1 MPYYYAAFP
10 NDKQAQLPR
19 FHLITSDTAERDA
32 FVAKHDIPGY
42 ALYWCPNPLKDGLP
56 SEGSSRCL
64 DNLERVERLFWDID
78 YKDLATTPEAVDDKL
93 LQLPVEPTM
102 VTDSGGGRHI
112 YVDLKEPIEATDTE
126 MLERVREAQRVMA
139 SCLSADPAPAHP
151 AALMRWPGSHN
162 SKRGDPVEVKTL
174 WGSGQPSDITEW
186 EAVIDLLPAEGI
198 FERKQKPAAN
208 GHDKPNGLHR
218 GPINVDERLASMRHE
233 GPGASSVHQTELQT
247 AASLLN
253 SGMSVA
259 MAVETILSATKAA
272 VNDTTTWNWDLEEHK
287 VRKQCY
293 DWVNKKPNLS
303 HALPEDLRLK
313 FERAIIAGKQ
323 PKLVFRHGLGWHVRG
338 FDTGPD
344 LHVVGG
350 TDAPQSEP
358 PETNMFGWMLYDH
371 TSIVTIDWIIKQ
383 LLPKQGILLLPGQW
397 GLYKTTAAHSL
408 SVCVMTGEPFA
419 GQYKVNLQGGVMMFA
434 LEGAG
439 MVNPRLRATAT
450 SVGRGNERLPF
461 WYRDNCPPLT
471 HAASAREIID
481 GVKAVSKV
489 CEEQFGFPVR
499 MIWIDT
505 YSNAAGHTGSGD
517 DNDRAATQKV
527 FNTLRRI
534 TQETGILIGV
544 IDHYGKV
551 VEAGTTGSAGK
562 EGNADAVLANLGDRE
577 NNGSLSN
584 LRMVVR
590 KQRDAVSG
598 IELPF
603 EPEVVELGLDG
614 DGDPIT
620 AMALKF
626 GEPRKVQAPKRKSPN
641 DQIMEKAIDM
651 ALRSQ
656 GTLFTP
662 DDTTGEQV
670 LAVTEQAVRW
680 AFYEM
685 VPRGDRETD
694 EQYGN
699 KCATYFKR
707 ALTKAIAHG
716 EVVRREA
723 YMGDVLY
730 RPEDLKSTH

>member
-1 MPYYYAAFP
+1 VNMPYYFCSLP
-10 NDKQAQLPR
+10 NDKNSGLPMTQI
-19 FHLITSDTAERDA
+19 ITDDVAVRDA
-32 FVAKHDIPGY
+32 FVRRYDVPGR
-42 ALYWCPNPLKDGLP
+42 AVYWCPNPLK
-56 SEGSSRCL
+56 EGATQRRI
-64 DNLERVERLFWDID
+64 ETIAQIEYIFADID
-78 YKDLATTPEAVDDKL
+78 HKDLVQTPEEIDARL
-93 LQLPVEPTM
+93 LQLPLEPTR
-102 VTDSGGGRHI
+102 VVNSGGGRHA
-112 YVDLKEPIEATDTE
+112 YNQLKEPISADDPE
-126 MLERVREAQRVMA
+126 MFGRACQAQKA
-139 SCLSADPAPAHP
+139 YAACLSADPAPTHP
-151 AALMRWPGSHN
+151 AALMRWPDSHN
-162 SKRGDPVEVKTL
+162 TKRGEPVLVKDL
-174 WGSGQPSDITEW
+174 WGSGRQMDLTDI
-186 EAVIDLLPAEGI
+186 EAVIDLLPSAGI
-198 FERKQKPAAN
+198 FARKTPQPKPN

-218 GPINVDERLASMRHE
+218 GPINVDERLANMLHE
-233 GPGASSVHQTELQT
+233 GPGTSSVHQTELQT

-259 MAVETILSATKAA
+259 MAVETILSAAKAA
-272 VNDTTTWNWDLEEHK
+272 VNDETTWNWDLEEHK
-287 VRKQCY
+287 VRRQCY

-303 HALPEDLRLK
+303 HTLPEDLRLK
-313 FERAIIAGKQ
+313 FERALIAGKQ
-323 PKLVFRHGLGWHVRG
+323 PKLIFRNGLGWHVRG
-338 FDTGPD
+338 FDTGPN

-350 TDAPQSEP
+350 TDAPQENQSAEANR
-358 PETNMFGWMLYDH
+358 TAFGWTMYDH
-371 TSIVTIDWIIKQ
+371 TSIVTIEWIVKQ

-419 GQYKVNLQGGVMMFA
+419 GQYKVNLKGGVMMFA

-439 MVNPRLRATAT
+439 MVNPRLRATAM
-450 SVGRGNERLPF
+450 SVGHGNERLPF

-481 GVKAVSKV
+481 GVKAVSKL

-499 MIWIDT
+499 LIWIDT

-527 FNTLRRI
+527 FNTLRRV
-534 TQETGILIGV
+534 THETGILVGV

-603 EPEVVELGLDG
+603 EPEVVELGLDD

-626 GEPRKVQAPKRKSPN
+626 GEPRKVQAPIKKSPN
-641 DQIMEKAIDM
+641 DQMLDRALAG
-651 ALRSQ
+651 ALRDQ
-656 GTLFTP
+656 GIIFTP
-662 DDTTGEQV
+662 DEGEGEQV
-670 LAVTEQAVRW
+670 QAVAEQAVRW
-680 AFYEM
+680 VFYEM
-685 VPRGDRETD
+685 VPRDDGHTND
-694 EQYGN
+694 QYAG

-707 ALTKAIAHG
+707 ALTKAIARG
-716 EVVRREA
+716 EIVRREA
-723 YMGDVLY
+723 ATGDLLY
-730 RPEDLKSTH
+730 RPGDLAR

>member
-1 MPYYYAAFP
+1 
-10 NDKQAQLPR
+10 
-19 FHLITSDTAERDA
+19 
-32 FVAKHDIPGY
+32 
-42 ALYWCPNPLKDGLP
+42 
-56 SEGSSRCL
+56 
-64 DNLERVERLFWDID
+64 
-78 YKDLATTPEAVDDKL
+78 
-93 LQLPVEPTM
+93 
-102 VTDSGGGRHI
+102 
-112 YVDLKEPIEATDTE
+112 
-126 MLERVREAQRVMA
+126 
-139 SCLSADPAPAHP
+139 
-151 AALMRWPGSHN
+151 
-162 SKRGDPVEVKTL
+162 
-174 WGSGQPSDITEW
+174 
-186 EAVIDLLPAEGI
+186 
-198 FERKQKPAAN
+198 
-208 GHDKPNGLHR
+208 
-218 GPINVDERLASMRHE
+218 MRHE
-233 GPGASSVHQTELQT
+233 GPGNSAVHQTELQT

-259 MAVETILSATKAA
+259 MAVEMILEAARKAA
-272 VNDTTTWNWDLEEHK
+272 VNDTKPWNWDIEEHK
-287 VRKQCY
+287 IRRQCY
-293 DWVNKKPNLS
+293 DWISKKPNLS
-303 HALPEDLRLK
+303 HALPEDLRVK

-323 PKLVFRHGLGWHVRG
+323 PKLVFRNGLGWHVRG
-338 FDTGPD
+338 FDVGPD

-350 TDAPQSEP
+350 TDTPQAT
-358 PETNMFGWMLYDH
+358 PEANRALFGWTLYDH
-371 TSIVTIDWIIKQ
+371 ASLVSIEWIVKQ

-397 GLYKTTAAHSL
+397 GLYKTTAAHCL
-408 SVCVMTGEPFA
+408 SVCIMTGEPFA
-419 GQYKVNLQGGVMMFA
+419 GQYKVKLQGGVMMFA

-439 MVNPRLRATAT
+439 MINTRLRATAA
-450 SVGRGNERLPF
+450 SMGHGNSTLPF
-461 WYRDNCPPLT
+461 YYRDNCPPLT

-481 GVKAVSKV
+481 GIRAVSKA
-489 CEEQFGFPVR
+489 CEDQFGFPVR

-534 TQETGILIGV
+534 THETGVLVGV

-603 EPEVVELGLDG
+603 EPEIVELGLDE

-641 DQIMEKAIDM
+641 DQILDKAVAS
-651 ALRSQ
+651 ALRDQ

-662 DDTTGEQV
+662 DESMGEQV

-685 VPRGDRETD
+685 LPRGERETD
-694 EQYGN
+694 DQYSN

-723 YMGDVLY
+723 STGDFLY
-730 RPEDLKSTH
+730 RPGDLGREH